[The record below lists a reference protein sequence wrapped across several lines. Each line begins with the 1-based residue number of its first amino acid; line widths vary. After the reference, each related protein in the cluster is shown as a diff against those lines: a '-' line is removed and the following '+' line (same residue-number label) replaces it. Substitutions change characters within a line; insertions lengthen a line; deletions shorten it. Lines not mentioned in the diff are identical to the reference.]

1 MEEPAEESVEEP
13 VEETVEEDT
22 IELNRRKTNRL
33 SKPEPE
39 PESEPEPEP
48 EADVI
53 LNDKTLEEVYISNS
67 QDMESVNMELNDEDY
82 YILFK
87 VVQTHIKDH
96 FSNSLTEIFEQ
107 KKIQTRNLDMHQI
120 VYDSDENEESEDE
133 LLENNEFEES
143 YDKIV

>member
-1 MEEPAEESVEEP
+1 
-13 VEETVEEDT
+13 
-22 IELNRRKTNRL
+22 
-33 SKPEPE
+33 
-39 PESEPEPEP
+39 
-48 EADVI
+48 
-53 LNDKTLEEVYISNS
+53 
-67 QDMESVNMELNDEDY
+67 MESLQIELNDEDY

-120 VYDSDENEESEDE
+120 VYDSDENEESEE
-133 LLENNEFEES
+133 EFLENNEFEES